1 MAEEGLGVSPTADLN
16 EKALIM
22 PAGTFFIRLVSKSS
36 IIDVLRL

>member
-22 PAGTFFIRLVSKSS
+22 PAGTFFRLPCFK
-36 IIDVLRL
+36 IFDN